1 MGFLTVLI
9 IVATL
14 GTIATLVLGLWS
26 MVYGDGESGRFDSE
40 HWMAY
45 RIILQADCLARARSD
60 FLRPYVS
67 AALVGP

>member
-9 IVATL
+9 VVATL

-40 HWMAY
+40 HWMTY
-45 RIILQADCLARARSD
+45 RIVLQVVTVVALGATYFVAR
-60 FLRPYVS
+60 
-67 AALVGP
+67 

>member
-40 HWMAY
+40 HWMVDSTANLSY
-45 RIILQADCLARARSD
+45 RIILQAIVL
-60 FLRPYVS
+60 L
-67 AALVGP
+67 ALVATFFVHT

>member
-40 HWMAY
+40 HWMVY
-45 RIILQADCLARARSD
+45 RIILQGIVL
-60 FLRPYVS
+60 L
-67 AALVGP
+67 ALVATFFVHT

>member
-26 MVYGDGESGRFDSE
+26 MVYGDGESGKFDSE

-45 RIILQADCLARARSD
+45 RIILQAVVL
-60 FLRPYVS
+60 L
-67 AALVGP
+67 ALVATFFVHT